1 MEDVISLKSAIL
13 RGLTSPSMFHVLT
26 GQITTLTDKLK
37 KWFLQIQMSITTI
50 GTLLTMAIVISE
62 HLLTNITTI
71 KRLQCLPLMRPS
83 FIPRPLLLQITRNLH
98 ITTIRESLLNGQVA
112 NTHGKVLTM
121 MVE

>member
-13 RGLTSPSMFHVLT
+13 RGPTSLSMFHVLT

-71 KRLQCLPLMRPS
+71 KRLQFLPPMKPS
-83 FIPRPLLLQITRNLH
+83 FIPRPL
-98 ITTIRESLLNGQVA
+98 
-112 NTHGKVLTM
+112 
-121 MVE
+121 